1 MYEKRALGKSAMQ
14 IKDNKWSTLVL
25 RKKRVFF
32 TMFIIAIYVLGRH
45 ILLPG
50 YNSSIEGLGMKEGN
64 PLASLYFLA
73 GIDVSQIS
81 VFSLGLGPW
90 ITTMIVWQVMNL
102 NKSYTILVSQKDG
115 FLSENANLVLCD
127 CAGTCHYVHRL

>member
-1 MYEKRALGKSAMQ
+1 MEHFGLKKKKRQ
-14 IKDNKWSTLVL
+14 NVFT
-25 RKKRVFF
+25 KRVFF

-102 NKSYTILVSQKDG
+102 KKSWNIQSWSLKKTDFFQKMLTLFFAIVQG
-115 FLSENANLVLCD
+115 L
-127 CAGTCHYVHRL
+127 VHRL

>member
-1 MYEKRALGKSAMQ
+1 MEHFGLKKKKRQ
-14 IKDNKWSTLVL
+14 NVFT
-25 RKKRVFF
+25 KRVFF

-81 VFSLGLGPW
+81 VFSRLRALDYNHDCVASHEPKEK
-90 ITTMIVWQVMNL
+90 L
-102 NKSYTILVSQKDG
+102 EYTILVSQKDG
-115 FLSENANLVLCD
+115 FLSENAHLVLCD
-127 CAGTCHYVHRL
+127 CAGTCYYVHRL